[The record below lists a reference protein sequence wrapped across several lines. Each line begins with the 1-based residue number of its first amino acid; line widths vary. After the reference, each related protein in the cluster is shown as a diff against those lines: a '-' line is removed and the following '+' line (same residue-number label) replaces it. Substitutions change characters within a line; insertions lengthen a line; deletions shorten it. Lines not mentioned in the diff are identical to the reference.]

1 MSDTTVPAAKPDPR
15 KARAKYVAVQV
26 AAHIAAGA
34 VGFAGVWYGL
44 APAVA
49 GHLREPAVVG
59 VDCDWSAAANGVR
72 DGCTYVEIEEER

>member
-1 MSDTTVPAAKPDPR
+1 MNDTTVPAAKPDPR

-34 VGFAGVWYGL
+34 VGFMGVYYYA

-49 GHLREPAVVG
+49 GRLRGPDLVA
-59 VDCDWSAAANGVR
+59 VDCAWSDAAKGGHP
-72 DGCTYVEIEEER
+72 GCVYTEEVAP